1 MRQQPVKLKAFELS
15 SHDCSHTTF
24 FISEASSFPNNIPVS
39 FHVCGKKKLWNPVFQ
54 PIPGFWIRMHE

>member
-15 SHDCSHTTF
+15 NHDCSHTTF

-39 FHVCGKKKLWNPVFQ
+39 FHVCGKKKVVES
-54 PIPGFWIRMHE
+54 GFPTHPRFLDQNA